1 MRSSRGADGRMV
13 FAFFKPLNTVGNHVF
28 GSRVML
34 KMNGNAMADVL
45 YGERVPQ
52 RKLKV
57 IVSNGQESLME
68 DVYMVFG
75 LLPSNMPCLHTATK
89 VNFRYRYE
97 ILMKALSK
105 SNASCAHFS
114 KHILKF
120 LCVKWF
126 MMNTTDRISLSV
138 LQCITAQNIFFSSI
152 ESIAFTSCRSHVSV
166 TCHVQ
171 DSSLKLKRKHTM
183 FKIYAKYAENCLLLH
198 LRVQEI
204 ISHHLKNNGLNPIIG
219 SVENITQLECISLH
233 GDCCLRFKIPRGYID
248 FDVDLMINIVKLQI
262 FTCGQHYY
270 VDLKKF
276 NGSGVLRISKDF
288 RDIHVTSHMD
298 YHAWSCLTT
307 FAGTMGMQKKH
318 IRFTIHSFEAYD
330 CAQTM
335 TNM

>member
-1 MRSSRGADGRMV
+1 ME
-13 FAFFKPLNTVGNHVF
+13 
-28 GSRVML
+28 
-34 KMNGNAMADVL
+34 MNGNALADVL

-52 RKLKV
+52 RQFKV
-57 IVSNGQESLME
+57 IVSNGKESLMD

-75 LLPSNMPCLHTATK
+75 LLPSNIPCLHTALK

-97 ILMKALSK
+97 ILMTALSK

-126 MMNTTDRISLSV
+126 MMNTTDTTSLSM
-138 LQCITAQNIFFSSI
+138 LQCITAHNIFFSSI
-152 ESIAFTSCRSHVSV
+152 ESIALASCRSHVSV

-183 FKIYAKYAENCLLLH
+183 FKTYAKYAENCLLLH

-204 ISHHLKNNGLNPIIG
+204 ISHYLQNNRLKPIIG
-219 SVENITQLECISLH
+219 NAENITQLECISLR
-233 GDCCLRFKIPRGYID
+233 GGCCVRFKIPREYIN
-248 FDVDLMINIVKLQI
+248 FDVDLMINIVTLRI
-262 FTCGQHYY
+262 FTCGEHYY

-288 RDIHVTSHMD
+288 RDIHVTSHID

-307 FAGTMGMQKKH
+307 FGDTRGMQRKR
-318 IRFTIHSFEAYD
+318 IQFNVHSFEAYD

-335 TNM
+335 TTM